1 MTTPSHQ
8 QIAID
13 ILKIIGP
20 AQNIQHLSC
29 CMTRLR
35 LTLSNLAPNQ
45 IEQLKMVPG
54 VLGVV
59 ERDEEVQIVI
69 GPGRVNQVKESLI
82 FMLHKTDAIPKIGNG
97 QELHDK
103 IRRKNTTPFKIL
115 LKKISSVFLPLIPAF
130 IACGLVTGILNITLK
145 IDPSLSSH
153 TVVELL
159 KIVGNAA
166 FWGINLFVGINAAKE
181 FGGSPML
188 GGTMAAI
195 ISHPGL
201 LGITLWGHGLV
212 PGRGGVIAV
221 LLVVAFSSWLE
232 RQIRKRM
239 PPLLDLFLTPLIV
252 ILIATFTAI
261 LILQPFGGFLADAI
275 GFAAVSSIEQ
285 GGAVTGFLLGGLF
298 LPLVMTGL
306 HQGLTPIHAQ
316 LLASTGVTIL
326 LPVLAMAGA
335 GQVGAALAVYLK
347 TRNRKLR
354 KIIASALP
362 VGMMGIGEPLI
373 YGVTLPLIRPFAGAC
388 IGGACGGAV
397 QAVGQVGATSLGLS
411 GLPLSVSTD
420 HFLFYLLGL
429 LTAYA
434 AGFIAAYILGF
445 NDPAEEA
452 TEI

>member
-1 MTTPSHQ
+1 MTTFPPRQ
-8 QIAID
+8 MAAEIV
-13 ILKIIGP
+13 KIIGP
-20 AQNIQHLSC
+20 AQKIQQITC

-35 LTLSNLAPNQ
+35 LTLPNLTPGQ
-45 IEQLKMVPG
+45 IDQLKTVPG

-59 ERDEEVQIVI
+59 QRNEEVQIVI
-69 GPGRVNQVKESLI
+69 GPGKVNQVKEALVVLLS
-82 FMLHKTDAIPKIGNG
+82 KTDPAPEIGNG
-97 QELHDK
+97 QKLYDQ
-103 IRRKNTTPFKIL
+103 IRQKNTTPFKML

-153 TVVELL
+153 VVVELL

-166 FWGINLFVGINAAKE
+166 FWGINLFVGVNAAKE

-188 GGTMAAI
+188 GGTMAAV

-201 LGITLWGHGLV
+201 SGIALWGHDLV

-239 PPLLDLFLTPLIV
+239 PPLLDLFLTPLTV
-252 ILIATFTAI
+252 ILTASFTAV
-261 LILQPFGGFLADAI
+261 LVLQPLGGLLADAI
-275 GFAAVSSIEQ
+275 GLAAVSSIKQ

-335 GQVGAALAVYLK
+335 GQVGAAFAVYVK
-347 TRNRKLR
+347 THNRKLR
-354 KIIASALP
+354 KLIASALP
-362 VGMMGIGEPLI
+362 VGMMGVGEPLI
-373 YGVTLPLIRPFAGAC
+373 YGVTLPLARPFIGAC

-397 QAVGQVGATSLGLS
+397 QAAGQVGATSLGLS

-429 LTAYA
+429 LTAYTV
-434 AGFIAAYILGF
+434 GFLETYALGF
-445 NDPAEEA
+445 SDPAEEA
-452 TEI
+452 AEI